1 MPIVA
6 VSHHSLLEC
15 PGFPVATIDQ
25 QVAKRGKASA
35 SVFDVDGSRSMD
47 MDDQVLESS
56 KALHPASR
64 IGSMDQV
71 SGSPKIPY
79 VRVVAGANTLV
90 VMESSPSLDDVIVHA
105 GDVKVDRS
113 GQFPSVYLSEQVHDC
128 IDHSMCRSLIVC
140 LLGHSISYKTL
151 MGRIQASRSDSVQA
165 PIHSEGHPEAS
176 RIEKEVYG
184 PWMLAPSRYCQSR
197 KDNNRSKGTYSIPGS
212 SGGSHFA
219 ILGDNAD
226 TKLIP
231 VGTRVELD
239 TAARSQVAALQPN
252 LRGVSES
259 RSDRGAVVSPHGG
272 ADNVPLQ
279 EVASR
284 VTKPV
289 QMVTSSG
296 SQVPRVESHV
306 IGGRHVAPRR
316 CVSDS
321 LKANLKPCKGKENRP
336 PLKLLLWD
344 WLPPNPPTTSSSTAD
359 GGVDPV
365 HPSLQADSGIGSLRS
380 SGPSVVGQ

>member
-105 GDVKVDRS
+105 GDVK
-113 GQFPSVYLSEQVHDC
+113 
-128 IDHSMCRSLIVC
+128 
-140 LLGHSISYKTL
+140 
-151 MGRIQASRSDSVQA
+151 ASRSDSVQA

-296 SQVPRVESHV
+296 SQ